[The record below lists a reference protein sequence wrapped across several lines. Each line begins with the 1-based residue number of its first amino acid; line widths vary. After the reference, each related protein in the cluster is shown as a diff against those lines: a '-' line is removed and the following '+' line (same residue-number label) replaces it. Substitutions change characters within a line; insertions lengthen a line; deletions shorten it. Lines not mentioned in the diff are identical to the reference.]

1 MARIIVNADDF
12 GLDVGTNDAIQLGF
26 EGGLISS
33 TTLLAN
39 RSGFD
44 DAIQR
49 IQQEDI
55 PKNAVGIHLNLTQGK
70 PLTNGIVGEPR
81 FCRDGDFHGEIRRK
95 PVLYL
100 SSSEKINLR
109 LEVSAQIQKILA
121 AGIKPTHL
129 DGHHHIHS
137 EWAIFQCNKKN
148 ILDSGINRI
157 RLSRTSGIHSS
168 GMKGV
173 LKRLY
178 KFHFNRW
185 LRLSGFSTTN
195 RMGEFTDFFK
205 APLENQ
211 IVEIMT
217 HFVRDASG
225 NYNLDGIA
233 KDEYRL
239 LAKAFNEKNNLISF
253 HSL

>member
-12 GLDVGTNDAIQLGF
+12 GLDVGTNNAIQLGF

-39 RSGFD
+39 LSGFD
-44 DAIQR
+44 DAVQR

-137 EWAIFQCNKKN
+137 EWAIFQSYKKV
-148 ILDSGINRI
+148 ILDSGIHRI
-157 RLSRTSGIHSS
+157 RLSRTSGIHSG

-233 KDEYRL
+233 KEEYRL
-239 LAKAFNEKNNLISF
+239 LAKAFNEKNDLISF